1 MKPLEP
7 ETLPPIDLDLLV
19 LMPLVG
25 KANRA
30 IATLEG
36 LFYGI
41 PNPNVLLS
49 PITTQEAVLSS
60 KIEGTQAD
68 FEDVLKFEAGEAPQ
82 EPSRREDIHEI
93 MNYRQALRLSEK
105 LLEDRPFCLNTLL
118 KLHEVLMDSVRGYNK
133 GRGKFRSIQNWIGKP
148 GSSIEEAAFVPPSPL
163 QLQDHLNRWEAYW
176 HSDAPDA
183 LVQLGVIHAQ
193 FEILH
198 PFLDGN
204 GRLGRMVIPLFL
216 YEKKILSRPC
226 FYLSAFFE
234 ARRDEYVARLRELGQ
249 PGSWTRWCAFF
260 VEGVAVQAEA
270 NTRKARAIQDLY
282 ERLKKQ
288 VLDLTH
294 SQFAVPLLD
303 YMFERPIF
311 RSSDVA
317 KLEHMPSAPMV
328 NNLLK
333 NLRQNGVLQ
342 TLREGAGRR
351 PHVLALVE
359 LINLCEGR
367 KVL

>member
-1 MKPLEP
+1 MKPIEP
-7 ETLPPIDLDLLV
+7 ESLPPKDLDLLV
-19 LMPLVG
+19 LMPMVG

-68 FEDVLKFEAGEAPQ
+68 FEDVLKFEAGEPPT

-93 MNYRQALRLSEK
+93 MNYRQALRLSEN
-105 LLEDRPFCLNTLL
+105 LLQERPFCLNTLL
-118 KLHEVLMDSVRGYNK
+118 KLHEVLMDSVRGHNK
-133 GRGKFRSIQNWIGKP
+133 GRGQFRTRQNWIGRP
-148 GSSIEEAAFVPPSPL
+148 NTPIEEAVFVPPSPVYL
-163 QLQDHLNRWEAYW
+163 QEHLNRWEAYW

-183 LVQLGVIHAQ
+183 LVQLALIHAQ
-193 FEILH
+193 FETLH
-198 PFLDGN
+198 PFIDGN
-204 GRLGRMVIPLFL
+204 GRIGRMIIPLFL
-216 YEKKILSRPC
+216 FEKKILSRPC

-234 ARRDEYVARLRELGQ
+234 ARRDEYIARLRDLGQ

-270 NTRKARAIQDLY
+270 NTNKARAIQNLY

-311 RSSDVA
+311 RGSDVT
-317 KLEHMPSAPMV
+317 KLEQMPSAPMV
-328 NNLLK
+328 ANLLG
-333 NLRQNGVLQ
+333 NLRRNGILHTV
-342 TLREGAGRR
+342 REGAGSR
-351 PHVLALVE
+351 PHVLALAE

-367 KVL
+367 KVF

>member
-1 MKPLEP
+1 MKPFEP
-7 ETLPPIDLDLLV
+7 EQLPPKELDLLA
-19 LMPLVG
+19 LMPMVG

-68 FEDVLKFEAGEAPQ
+68 FEDVLKFEAGEAPV

-93 MNYRQALRLSEK
+93 MNYRKALRLSEK
-105 LLEDRPFCLNTLL
+105 LLKDRPFCLNSLL
-118 KLHEVLMDSVRGYNK
+118 KLHEVLTDSVRGHDK
-133 GRGKFRSIQNWIGKP
+133 GRGRFRTIQNWIGKP
-148 GSSIEEAAFVPPSPL
+148 GSPIEEAAFVPPSPL
-163 QLQDHLNRWEAYW
+163 GLQDHLNHWEAYW
-176 HSDAPDA
+176 HSDAPDV
-183 LVQLGVIHAQ
+183 LVQLALIHAQ

-198 PFLDGN
+198 PFIDGN

-216 YEKKILSRPC
+216 YEKKVLSRPC

-234 ARRDEYVARLRELGQ
+234 TRRDEYMTRLRHLGQ
-249 PGSWTRWCAFF
+249 PGSWTLWSAFF
-260 VEGVAVQAEA
+260 LEGVAVQAEA
-270 NTRKARAIQDLY
+270 NTNKARAIQDLY

-311 RSSDVA
+311 RSSDVTR
-317 KLEHMPSAPMV
+317 LEHMPSPPMV
-328 NNLLK
+328 ANLLG
-333 NLRQNGVLQ
+333 NLRRHGMLHTV
-342 TLREGAGRR
+342 REGAGRR
-351 PHVLALVE
+351 PHVLALAE

-367 KVL
+367 KVF